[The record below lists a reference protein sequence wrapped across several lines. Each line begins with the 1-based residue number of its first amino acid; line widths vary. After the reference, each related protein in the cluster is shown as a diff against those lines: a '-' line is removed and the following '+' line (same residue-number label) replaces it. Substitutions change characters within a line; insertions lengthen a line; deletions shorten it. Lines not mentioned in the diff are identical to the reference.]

1 MNFRLADGPFCLFT
15 RTIDNNGQ
23 NFLGITND
31 AGEIFTSASFTA
43 YPTTSGI
50 SELKQLR
57 LGGVAALGAVPELA
71 SWTMMLIGM
80 AAIGFIMRR
89 KVNTGLRV
97 RFAFST
103 W

>member
-1 MNFRLADGPFCLFT
+1 MNYRLADGSICSIT
-15 RTIDNNGQ
+15 RTVDNNGQ
-23 NFLGITND
+23 NFLGITCNS
-31 AGEIFTSASFTA
+31 GEILKSASFTA
-43 YPTTSGI
+43 DPTTTGI

-57 LGGVAALGAVPELA
+57 LGGVAALDAVTELA
-71 SWTMMLIGM
+71 SWMMMLIGM
-80 AAIGFIMRR
+80 AAVGFIMRR